1 AGEMRGT
8 WGVARQ
14 VPGLARLD
22 KGPDSGVGYVSC
34 LSAGSCTGT
43 VSCASAGNCT
53 VAGWYRPVP
62 DRLAGP
68 LASEPFVVSQVR
80 GIWGTARPVPG
91 FASLNAGRVGGIAA
105 LSCTGP
111 GDCTA
116 GGYYTVPAGQFGQTE
131 AFVVDEV
138 HGRWL
143 RAREAPGTTGLNTGG
158 NAQLTSLSCASPGN
172 CAAGGFYTD
181 RAGKNHGLLI
191 SEAGGRWS
199 NASPVTGLPRRTGSA
214 RYAAV
219 TSVSCAAPGSC
230 AAGGTY
236 PDRAGH
242 EQAFVVDE
250 VSGRWG
256 TAEPVAG
263 IAAVNKGES
272 AGVASISC
280 TSPGDCSAA
289 GFYAPRQPRD
299 GVYYVP
305 FVVSQVHGRWAS
317 GRPVPG
323 LAAVDVGISAQV
335 AGLSCASPGNCV
347 AGGRYTDRRGRYQP
361 FVVSQVR
368 GSWGTLRQ
376 VPGLTALGGVD
387 GGVNSISC
395 PAAGRC
401 AAAGFTGVPS
411 PKGTTTAAFVVS
423 QN

>member
-1 AGEMRGT
+1 MRVLLAVAGACLLAATAACAPARVVVAGNPAGAVRLGGAGTSGGGWGNAELVRGLASMDKAGLPHVGGMSCASPGNCVVGGFYDLSAVGYAEPTRAFVAGEMRGT

-91 FASLNAGRVGGIAA
+91 FASLNAGRVDGIAA
-105 LSCTGP
+105 
-111 GDCTA
+111 
-116 GGYYTVPAGQFGQTE
+116 VP
-131 AFVVDEV
+131 
-138 HGRWL
+138 
-143 RAREAPGTTGLNTGG
+143 
-158 NAQLTSLSCASPGN
+158 
-172 CAAGGFYTD
+172 
-181 RAGKNHGLLI
+181 
-191 SEAGGRWS
+191 
-199 NASPVTGLPRRTGSA
+199 
-214 RYAAV
+214 
-219 TSVSCAAPGSC
+219 SVACAAPGSC

-280 TSPGDCSAA
+280 TSPADCSAV

-305 FVVSQVHGRWAS
+305 FVVSQVHGTWAS

-323 LAAVDVGISAQV
+323 LAAVDIGISAQV

-376 VPGLTALGGVD
+376 VPGLTAPRRGRRGAKQL
-387 GGVNSISC
+387 SH
-395 PAAGRC
+395 PAPR
-401 AAAGFTGVPS
+401 
-411 PKGTTTAAFVVS
+411 
-423 QN
+423 